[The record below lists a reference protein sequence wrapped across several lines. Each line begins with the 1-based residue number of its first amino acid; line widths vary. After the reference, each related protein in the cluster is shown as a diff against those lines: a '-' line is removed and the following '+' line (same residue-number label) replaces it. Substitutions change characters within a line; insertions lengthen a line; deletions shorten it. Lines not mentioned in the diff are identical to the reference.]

1 MSSPTG
7 GPTCSSCRSAVTANG
22 VRPYLEQKTINTND
36 DEDDNDDAAADDG
49 ENDDDD
55 DTTHD
60 NDDDEKNYDDDPR
73 RANSQQ
79 KKQKHVGDKTVTLR
93 RYDTRTKMGKRH
105 KATRKSG
112 MRKRVITPQFSIS
125 ILIIVLA
132 STSTIKWV

>member
-1 MSSPTG
+1 
-7 GPTCSSCRSAVTANG
+7 

-36 DEDDNDDAAADDG
+36 DEDDNDDAADDDG

-60 NDDDEKNYDDDPR
+60 NDDDEKNYDDDPTHKT
-73 RANSQQ
+73 
-79 KKQKHVGDKTVTLR
+79 KKQTHVGDKTVTLR

-112 MRKRVITPQFSIS
+112 LRKRVTPSI
-125 ILIIVLA
+125 VGR
-132 STSTIKWV
+132 

>member
-1 MSSPTG
+1 MSSPKG

-22 VRPYLEQKTINTND
+22 VRPYLEQKKINTND

-49 ENDDDD
+49 ENDDAD

-60 NDDDEKNYDDDPR
+60 NDDDEKKYDDDP
-73 RANSQQ
+73 S
-79 KKQKHVGDKTVTLR
+79 KQKSKSTSADKTVTLR

-112 MRKRVITPQFSIS
+112 MRKRVTPSI
-125 ILIIVLA
+125 VGR
-132 STSTIKWV
+132 